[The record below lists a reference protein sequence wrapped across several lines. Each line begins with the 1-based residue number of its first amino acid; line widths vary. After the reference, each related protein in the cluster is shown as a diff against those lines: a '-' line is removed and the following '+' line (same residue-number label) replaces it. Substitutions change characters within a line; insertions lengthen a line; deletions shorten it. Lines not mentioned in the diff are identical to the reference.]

1 MAKKEK
7 KQKKERKQNPKPKK
21 QIQEQQPHL
30 QNKEVEEDGNLLTF
44 GGHLEVFR
52 QMLFRILGVAG
63 LIAVLVFSF
72 KDTTWNILM
81 APSEW
86 DFCTYRWLETAM
98 QEIGIDFRFE
108 EFHVDMIATDLSSQ
122 FMTHITTAVYLGLLG
137 ASPYILYELFR
148 FISPALYENE
158 RKYSV
163 QVAVIIYMLF
173 LLGVL
178 MSYFVLFPISFRF
191 LGTYS
196 VSAKVVSNIT
206 LDSYISTFVSLTLVM
221 GVVFQLPVIAFFLGK
236 MGIVTSAMLANYR
249 KHSFIAIMLVAAIIT
264 PPDLMTLILVTI
276 PLYLLYEVSIR
287 VVKWVEPK
295 EQEA

>member
-1 MAKKEK
+1 MKS
-7 KQKKERKQNPKPKK
+7 PKSD
-21 QIQEQQPHL
+21 
-30 QNKEVEEDGNLLTF
+30 EELTF

-52 QMLFRILGVAG
+52 RMLFRVIAVAG
-63 LIAVLVFSF
+63 AIAMIVFGF
-72 KDTTWNILM
+72 KETTWEVLL

-86 DFCTYRWLETAM
+86 NFFTFRWLESAM
-98 QEIGIDFRFE
+98 QAIGVDFRFE
-108 EFHVDMIATDLSSQ
+108 EYHVNLIATDLSSQ

-163 QVAVIIYMLF
+163 QVAGIIYVQF

-221 GVVFQLPVIAFFLGK
+221 GVVFQLPVVAFFLGK
-236 MGIVTSAMLANYR
+236 LGVVSSWMLSKYR
-249 KHSFIAIMLVAAIIT
+249 KHALIVIMLVAAIIT